1 MKEKY
6 HRIHLRMNKEQ
17 YEALKEQSRI
27 AGMTMNKFMMKR
39 LVETKP
45 FTFPANKISEL
56 AEFTNDMGTRINNI
70 ARSFN
75 AGYGSE
81 ALLEEAFRLLV
92 LIVEKAHAL
101 VLEKREA
108 ESEWIKETGYISSSY
123 HAKESRAKIKET
135 HGLMLQLNE
144 AQHNKLRKLLK
155 LTRFSQKL
163 FLQRLIDNCPIDG
176 NMQERMK
183 AYDGYNPCNRV
194 GNNIIQILR
203 QAERM
208 NMDNI
213 RIKEMRIMMDRLVK
227 DVNELMRFVLFEE
240 YLDYNK
246 C

>member
-1 MKEKY
+1 
-6 HRIHLRMNKEQ
+6 
-17 YEALKEQSRI
+17 
-27 AGMTMNKFMMKR
+27 
-39 LVETKP
+39 
-45 FTFPANKISEL
+45 
-56 AEFTNDMGTRINNI
+56 
-70 ARSFN
+70 
-75 AGYGSE
+75 
-81 ALLEEAFRLLV
+81 
-92 LIVEKAHAL
+92 
-101 VLEKREA
+101 
-108 ESEWIKETGYISSSY
+108 
-123 HAKESRAKIKET
+123 
-135 HGLMLQLNE
+135 MLQLNE

-183 AYDGYNPCNRV
+183 AYDGYTPCNRV
-194 GNNIIQILR
+194 GNNIMQILR